1 MTDDDRR
8 EPYIG
13 DNSGHDE
20 HGERHGAG
28 GHSRHRWMMVACCVP
43 MLLIAGALVL
53 TGTVGIGGIVFALA
67 CVGMMAV
74 MMFSM
79 GGEHRP

>member
-1 MTDDDRR
+1 
-8 EPYIG
+8 
-13 DNSGHDE
+13 
-20 HGERHGAG
+20 
-28 GHSRHRWMMVACCVP
+28 MMVACCVP